1 MAESISLTLTAN
13 GDDIEGDNLNTSLE
27 RQNTIEVLKFEQ
39 SMFVNIDRASL
50 RPSGRRVYAPVKFS
64 KRLDRSTVLLRQALN
79 QNQVIAGNFR
89 WFRPNPAGDGTTQHF
104 FTLAFTGGR
113 ITRCELQLPDV
124 LQAESS
130 TLPPMELVELMFD
143 GVTWTWEDGGIE
155 HTDSISSR
163 T

>member
-1 MAESISLTLTAN
+1 MAESVSLTLTAN
-13 GDDIEGDNLNTSLE
+13 GDNIPGDHTQTSLGRE
-27 RQNTIEVLKFEQ
+27 NTIEVLKLEQ
-39 SMFVNIDRASL
+39 PMFVNIERASL
-50 RPSGRRVYAPVKFS
+50 RPSGRRVYMPLKFS
-64 KRLDRSTVLLRQALN
+64 KRMDRSTVLLRQALN

-124 LQAESS
+124 MQAESAS
-130 TLPPMELVELMFD
+130 LPPMELVELMFD
-143 GVTWTWEDGGIE
+143 GVTWTWLDGGIE
-155 HTDSISSR
+155 HTDSISSG